1 MDAGCSYLSAV
12 ELSHMGLAYYL
23 DGMAYSGSD
32 VRSDFSDCFSYD
44 GQSEL
49 KNIFIEL
56 LKAVEVKIG
65 LL

>member
-1 MDAGCSYLSAV
+1 
-12 ELSHMGLAYYL
+12 MGLAYYL